1 MTYSLIC
8 FASVDPAQA
17 VTLFMWKCCY
27 DVLREWWS
35 FYRSLAANSFHPPNL
50 RWLMPRLLFFFPH
63 GLVPPCVIS
72 ERRVCFWFNFQITC
86 MWEHCW
92 TSHVSLKIQLTYRF
106 KGETM
111 WAHCLR
117 YYMVIHL
124 GGMHPLGSLCG
135 SRLVCILIWM
145 PQPELYFNMTAK
157 SIPPVFFM
165 SSHLKRNHYVTDA
178 ANNVFWFRQHKS
190 TLVSHF
196 RRTATA
202 QKQSTKNV
210 CHDWRVTKSVSFFRF
225 VCIVATRQQH
235 NYSWIDN

>member
-1 MTYSLIC
+1 
-8 FASVDPAQA
+8 
-17 VTLFMWKCCY
+17 
-27 DVLREWWS
+27 
-35 FYRSLAANSFHPPNL
+35 
-50 RWLMPRLLFFFPH
+50 
-63 GLVPPCVIS
+63 
-72 ERRVCFWFNFQITC
+72 
-86 MWEHCW
+86 
-92 TSHVSLKIQLTYRF
+92 
-106 KGETM
+106 
-111 WAHCLR
+111 
-117 YYMVIHL
+117 MVIHL

-178 ANNVFWFRQHKS
+178 ANKGFWFRQHKS

-235 NYSWIDN
+235 NYS